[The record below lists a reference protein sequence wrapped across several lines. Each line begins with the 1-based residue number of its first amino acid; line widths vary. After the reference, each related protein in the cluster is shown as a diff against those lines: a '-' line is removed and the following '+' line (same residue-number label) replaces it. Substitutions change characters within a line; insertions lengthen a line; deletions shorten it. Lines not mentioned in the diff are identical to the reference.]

1 MKSKLS
7 LTHPAVHMMAY
18 LLVPLAINAFAML
31 HSDKVFPTG
40 GTLVLRTS
48 GVLVA
53 FTWGWAGLFLCAFL
67 GACFGLPIAG
77 LQAAYLHSRLA
88 RVSRGQDVR
97 QALALDPWLGGPWPW
112 LVAAAVAMA
121 VGWVWVFPPMGGPLL
136 AVNVLWARTLL
147 YHHEVRVYELLR
159 AEEELHGEESHE
171 TSLVRVPY
179 SA

>member
-1 MKSKLS
+1 VKSK
-7 LTHPAVHMMAY
+7 TAHPALHLLAY
-18 LLVPLAINAFAML
+18 LFVPLAINTLAL
-31 HSDKVFPTG
+31 VHSDKVFPTG
-40 GTLVLRTS
+40 GTLVLGGGTT
-48 GVLVA
+48 LVA
-53 FTWGWAGLFLCAFL
+53 ISWGWGGLFFCAFL

-112 LVAAAVAMA
+112 LVAATVAMA
-121 VGWVWVFPPMGGPLL
+121 VGWVWVFPPIGGPLL

-159 AEEELHGEESHE
+159 ADAEARGAESPE
-171 TSLVRVPY
+171 QPALVRVPY
-179 SA
+179 GA